1 MQASA
6 VLDSPLQRGLIT
18 ASIMLA
24 TIMQVVDMTIVNVA
38 LPHMQGAMSAS
49 QDQISWVLTSYIV
62 AAAIATPLTGV
73 LAARYGR
80 KQILTLSMI
89 TFTLA
94 SMLCGSATSLEQM
107 VIYRLLQGAAGA
119 ALVPLSQAVLL
130 DTYPREK
137 HGSAMAL
144 WGMGVMIGPILGPTI
159 GGYLTEYY
167 SWRWAF
173 YINLPVGILAVL
185 GTTAFLTETVRDRSR
200 RFDFF
205 GFALLSLAIGG
216 LQLALD
222 RGESLDWFSS
232 QTIVITLVIAGVA
245 FYLFLVHMFTAD
257 KPFIEPGLFKDRN
270 FSTGLFLMLMMGV
283 MLFSTLALM
292 PPFLQNLLGFPVITA
307 GIVLAP
313 RGIGTMVA
321 MNIVGRLIGRV
332 DTRWLLL
339 LGFALMSVSL
349 WDMARFNLDVGIWP
363 VVYTGVIQG
372 VGLGFLFV
380 PLSAVSFSTLEPRY
394 RNEGTAMFSLV
405 RNIGSSIG
413 ISVVITVLGDQ
424 TQTSHAEIGG
434 SLSTFRRA
442 LDPTVVPQIWDW
454 TTTTGAAALNGEVTR
469 QALMIAYLNDFRL
482 MMFLTLAAVP
492 LLLLLKAPARAP
504 QPAPAGAAPPAA
516 APGPA
521 APAAAGPGAAAPTA
535 TAPAAAAPTATAPA
549 AAAPNGT
556 APRAPVT
563 R

>member
-80 KQILTLSMI
+80 KHILTLSMI

-185 GTTAFLTETVRDRSR
+185 GTTAFLTETARDRSR

-257 KPFIEPGLFKDRN
+257 KTFIEPGLFKDRN

-454 TTTTGAAALNGEVTR
+454 TTSTGAAALNGEVTR

-492 LLLLLKAPARAP
+492 LLLLLKAPARGLPKVAQCLP
-504 QPAPAGAAPPAA
+504 VPFAV
-516 APGPA
+516 
-521 APAAAGPGAAAPTA
+521 AGPGL
-535 TAPAAAAPTATAPA
+535 
-549 AAAPNGT
+549 
-556 APRAPVT
+556 
-563 R
+563 